1 MISLIW
7 SILIGILCG
16 WLAGKIMRGKGY
28 GVLIDLLLGIGGS
41 VLGYFVFGLLGLSA
55 SGLIGRIVVSTA
67 GAVLLIF
74 IARKLS

>member
-7 SILIGILCG
+7 SIVIGILCG
-16 WLAGKIMRGKGY
+16 WLAGQIMRGKGY

-41 VLGYFVFGLLGLSA
+41 ILGYLVFGLLGLSA

-67 GAVLLIF
+67 GAVLLIY
-74 IARKLS
+74 IARALK

>member
-1 MISLIW
+1 MIGLIW

-16 WLAGKIMRGKGY
+16 WLAGQIMRGKGY

-41 VLGYFVFGLLGLSA
+41 ILGFFVSGLLGLSA
-55 SGLIGRIVVSTA
+55 TGLVGRIVVSTA

>member
-1 MISLIW
+1 MISLVW